1 MIFAV
6 ELVLPAGAGGAPRGL
21 REHRAYWD
29 GLAGEGVLIAGGP
42 WQDGSGE
49 LLLCR
54 APDRAAVLRLLEQ
67 DPYLRFRTVT
77 RYTVRAWQPAGD
89 LSAPPAPAAPST
101 PAAPPVARRAG
112 RPAAAA
118 GALTPHEERVAAMA
132 VAGMTNRAI
141 AAALSVSTRAVELQM
156 TRIYRKLAIRRRAQ
170 LALALNGRVN
180 TGGLPEQ
187 IA

>member
-6 ELVLPAGAGGAPRGL
+6 ELVLRDGAGGAGGAPRGL

-67 DPYLRFRTVT
+67 DPYLRLRTVT
-77 RYTVRAWQPAGD
+77 RFAVRAWQPTGG
-89 LSAPPAPAAPST
+89 LPVPPAPAPR
-101 PAAPPVARRAG
+101 PAAPAG
-112 RPAAAA
+112 P
-118 GALTPHEERVAAMA
+118 LTPHEERVAAMA

-170 LALALNGRVN
+170 LAPALNVLEI
-180 TGGLPEQ
+180 TADLPERG
-187 IA
+187 A

>member
-6 ELVLPAGAGGAPRGL
+6 ELVLRDGAGGAGGAPPGL

-54 APDRAAVLRLLEQ
+54 APDRATVLRLLEQ
-67 DPYLRFRTVT
+67 DPYLRLRTVT
-77 RYTVRAWQPAGD
+77 RFTVRAWQPTGG
-89 LSAPPAPAAPST
+89 LPVPPAPAP
-101 PAAPPVARRAG
+101 
-112 RPAAAA
+112 RPAAQAA
-118 GALTPHEERVAAMA
+118 PAGPLTPHEARVAAMA

-170 LALALNGRVN
+170 LAPALNVLEIPA
-180 TGGLPEQ
+180 GLPERS
-187 IA
+187 A